1 MSGCRRRAREL
12 AALTGVLAVTFALM
26 VWGASSA
33 SAGGPTSVLVTSPQS
48 AEATA
53 LYYSDAEY
61 GKLEQLLG
69 PSGTGSRDQPP
80 ERELGGERQI
90 NATWMAHDISPWRV
104 DRIFPGYSGSGPVWI
119 HTAADIPNGMNG
131 YWHRAEHPAQLRSL
145 LGKLGVMGKDTGDG
159 YGGIFPAPWESREPG
174 VAGPSTPAADS
185 AADTADTAAD
195 TAAVRVGASGAD
207 EGAEWWANW
216 WWSLPGVA
224 AGAALTLVAGPLA
237 SRGPVNRWRRVRD
250 GGSRQELRDV

>member
-1 MSGCRRRAREL
+1 M
-12 AALTGVLAVTFALM
+12 FALM

-53 LYYSDAEY
+53 LYYADAEY

-104 DRIFPGYSGSGPVWI
+104 DRIFPGYSGSGSGPVWI
-119 HTAADIPNGMNG
+119 HTAADVANGMNG
-131 YWHRAEHPAQLRSL
+131 YWHRAEHPDQLRAL
-145 LGKLGVMGKDTGDG
+145 LGKLGVMGEDTGDG

-174 VAGPSTPAADS
+174 VAGPSAPAADPAGDT
-185 AADTADTAAD
+185 AADSADTAAD
-195 TAAVRVGASGAD
+195 TPAARVGASGAD
-207 EGAEWWANW
+207 EGAERWANW

-224 AGAALTLVAGPLA
+224 VGVALTLVVGALA
-237 SRGPVNRWRRVRD
+237 SRGPVNRWRRMRD